1 MEMVRRGDGMKTE
14 KESPGP
20 LHSCVGG
27 GPGPEPGVPEGGSSL
42 RLRWLM
48 PLGLPL
54 SSRAL
59 ESVDEGFSASF
70 LGRRVSGSL

>member
-1 MEMVRRGDGMKTE
+1 MKME

-42 RLRWLM
+42 RLRRQGLI
-48 PLGLPL
+48 LGIFYL
-54 SSRAL
+54 
-59 ESVDEGFSASF
+59 
-70 LGRRVSGSL
+70 RVLADV

>member
-14 KESPGP
+14 KESPSP

-42 RLRWLM
+42 RLRWQGLI
-48 PLGLPL
+48 LGIFYL
-54 SSRAL
+54 
-59 ESVDEGFSASF
+59 
-70 LGRRVSGSL
+70 RVLADI